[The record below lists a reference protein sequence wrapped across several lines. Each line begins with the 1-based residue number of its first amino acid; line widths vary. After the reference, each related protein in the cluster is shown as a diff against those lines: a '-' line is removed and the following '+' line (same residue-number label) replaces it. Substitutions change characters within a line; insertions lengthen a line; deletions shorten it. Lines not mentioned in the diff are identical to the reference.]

1 MLSALPWK
9 RPNRTRAGILKSLKK
24 VKKVEISGKLFPHS
38 EVKYPKQEIPN

>member
-24 VKKVEISGKLFPHS
+24 VKKVEISGKLHS